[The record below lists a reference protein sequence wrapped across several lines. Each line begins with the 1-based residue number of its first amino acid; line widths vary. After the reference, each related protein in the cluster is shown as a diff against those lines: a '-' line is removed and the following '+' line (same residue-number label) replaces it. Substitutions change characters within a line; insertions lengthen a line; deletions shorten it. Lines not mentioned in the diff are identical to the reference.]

1 MDRKVTGFGAVA
13 LGALCLFA
21 CGGDEES
28 GGAMGLAAGGA
39 SGATNGG
46 AQGGAFPNG
55 GTIGT
60 AGGAGAGGTAGS
72 GGMIPEPPK
81 PEEEIESAFEAPV
94 ATDRFVW
101 TANPESGNVAVIDA
115 ETYAVRLARSG
126 FRPTTVAPLPG
137 GEGEDGAIILNEGSG
152 DATVLRIDA
161 DGNMTSLTLAT
172 HERANAVVVAP
183 SGDWAVVWTDATK
196 LGPAMLDPT
205 DSLQDVTVLYLRD
218 VPDSTNLTVG
228 YRPSQIVFARTEAE
242 TEERVL
248 VVSEPGLDVISLG
261 TDPRVAD
268 RLDLTADPIEDPAAR
283 DVSITPDGAIALVR
297 LDGSTKLGVVDVESG
312 VREDVELG
320 DFVSDLDL
328 SEDGTQ
334 AFAVIGS
341 NLSTVSTLVV
351 IPVPLESTDPSTFRR
366 AEVASVV
373 SRSVSISPDGSL
385 ALMYSNAEDNP
396 YLAVLTSDDGWQT
409 PVPRALDLKAPVRA
423 VFAAPAGP
431 HGIAFQKTLAT
442 SAKKGAFSLISAE
455 ANRAPKIVGT
465 DAAPF
470 AVSFSPDGA
479 DALIATRDLTLAR
492 YGVYRVHLENL
503 EENFISL
510 PSPPLAAGM
519 VPAANQGFVAQ
530 AHPEGRITFVN
541 LTNGTFK
548 TLTGFEL
555 AGRVVE

>member
-1 MDRKVTGFGAVA
+1 M
-13 LGALCLFA
+13 CLFA
-21 CGGDEES
+21 CGMDEES
-28 GGAMGLAAGGA
+28 AATAGIAAGGA
-39 SGATNGG
+39 AGAVG
-46 AQGGAFPNG
+46 QGGAFPTG
-55 GTIGT
+55 GSVGTAGT
-60 AGGAGAGGTAGS
+60 AGGGGSAGS
-72 GGMIPEPPK
+72 GMVPEPPK

-126 FRPTTVAPLPG
+126 FKPTTVAPLPG
-137 GEGEDGAIILNEGSG
+137 GDGEDGAIVLNEGSR

-172 HERANAVVVAP
+172 HERANAVTVAP

-196 LGPAMLDPT
+196 LPPAMLDPT
-205 DSLQDVTVLYLRD
+205 DGLQDVTVLYLRD
-218 VPDSTNLTVG
+218 VPSSTAVSVG
-228 YRPSQIVFARTEAE
+228 YRPSQVVIADS
-242 TEERVL
+242 EERAL
-248 VVSEPGLDVISLG
+248 VVTEPGLDVIELS
-261 TDPRVAD
+261 TETEPRGIDLV
-268 RLDLTADPIEDPAAR
+268 DLTADPVEDPAAR
-283 DVSITPDGAIALVR
+283 DVSITPDGATALVR

-312 VREDVELG
+312 VRQEIELG

-351 IPVPLESTDPSTFRR
+351 IPVPVESTDASTFRR

-373 SRSVSISPDGSL
+373 SRSVSISPDGAL
-385 ALMYSNAEDNP
+385 ALMYSNAEDNQ

-423 VFAAPAGP
+423 VFAAPEGP
-431 HGIAFQKTLAT
+431 HGIAFQKTLPT
-442 SAKKGAFSLISAE
+442 STKRGAFSLISAE

-470 AVSFSPDGA
+470 AVAFSPDGV
-479 DALIATRDLTLAR
+479 DALIATRDLMLAR
-492 YGVYRVHLENL
+492 YGVYLVHLENL
-503 EENFISL
+503 EETFISL

-519 VPAANQGFVAQ
+519 APAANQGFVAQ